1 MGRQRRLNRALKQ
14 FRAKKVL
21 SLDEL
26 VRLLSRSRRTAQRQL
41 KEWGTYTSY
50 NQNGRYYVLPD
61 IPTFDEYG
69 LWKFK
74 DVFFSMHGNLM
85 NTVTCIV
92 NRSEA
97 GLTASEIGAILGIP
111 PYTFLSH
118 LKDTAPLAREKHDGV
133 FVYLSTE
140 PAALE
145 KQRKEREQLI
155 RSGAML
161 QLPSDADAV
170 IILTTLI
177 KHPDDTLARLVRR
190 VRRKGIEIST
200 QQCRNLLLSHN
211 LLKKTTD
218 SASYEA

>member
-1 MGRQRRLNRALKQ
+1 M
-14 FRAKKVL
+14 
-21 SLDEL
+21 SLEEL
-26 VRLLSRSRRTAQRQL
+26 VRLLSRSKRTAQRHL

-50 NQNGRYYVLPD
+50 NQNGRYYVLRD

-85 NTVTCIV
+85 DTVTSLV
-92 NRSEA
+92 HRSNA
-97 GLTASEIGAILGIP
+97 GLTASEIGEILGIP

-118 LKDTAPLAREKHDGV
+118 FRDTAPIAREKHEGV
-133 FVYLSTE
+133 FVYLSNE

-145 KQRKEREQLI
+145 KQREAKERLI
-155 RSGAML
+155 RSRAML

-177 KHPDDTLARLVRR
+177 KHPDDTVEQLVRR
-190 VRRKGIEIST
+190 VRRRGIKVST
-200 QQCRNLLLSHN
+200 EQCRNLLLSHN

-218 SASYEA
+218 SA

>member
-1 MGRQRRLNRALKQ
+1 MGKQRRLNRALKQ
-14 FRAKKVL
+14 FRAKKVM

-26 VRLLSRSRRTAQRQL
+26 VRLLSRSRRTAQRHL
-41 KEWGTYTSY
+41 EEWGTYTSY

-61 IPTFDEYG
+61 IPTFDDYG
-69 LWKFK
+69 LWRFK
-74 DVFFSMHGNLM
+74 DIFFSIHGNLM
-85 NTVTCIV
+85 DTVTSIV

-97 GLTASEIGAILGIP
+97 GLTASEIGDILGIP

-118 LKDTAPLAREKHDGV
+118 FKDTAPLAREKHEGL
-133 FVYLSTE
+133 FVYLSRE

-145 KQRKEREQLI
+145 KQREERERLI
-155 RSGAML
+155 RSEAML

-177 KHPDDTLARLVRR
+177 KHPDDTVERLVRR
-190 VRRKGIEIST
+190 ARKKGIKVST
-200 QQCRNLLLSHN
+200 EQCRNLLLCHN

-218 SASYEA
+218 SAS

>member
-1 MGRQRRLNRALKQ
+1 MGRQRRFNRALKQ
-14 FRAKKVL
+14 FRAKKVM

-26 VRLLSRSRRTAQRQL
+26 VRLLSRSTRTAQRQL

-69 LWKFK
+69 LWRFK
-74 DVFFSMHGNLM
+74 DAFFSMHGNLM
-85 NTVTCIV
+85 DTVTCIV
-92 NRSEA
+92 NRSNA
-97 GLTASEIGAILGIP
+97 GLTASEIGEIVGIP

-118 LKDTAPLAREKHDGV
+118 FKDTAPIEREKHEGV
-133 FVYLSTE
+133 FVYLSNE

-145 KQRKEREQLI
+145 KQREERHRLI
-155 RSGAML
+155 RSRAML

-177 KHPDDTLARLVRR
+177 KHPDDTVERLVRR
-190 VRRKGIEIST
+190 VRRGGIKVST
-200 QQCRNLLLSHN
+200 EQCRNLLLSHN

-218 SASYEA
+218 SAS